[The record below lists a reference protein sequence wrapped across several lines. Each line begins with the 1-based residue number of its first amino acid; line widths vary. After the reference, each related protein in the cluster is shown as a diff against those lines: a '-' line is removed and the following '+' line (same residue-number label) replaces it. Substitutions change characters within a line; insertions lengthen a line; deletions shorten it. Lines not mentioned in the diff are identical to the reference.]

1 MPLSSLPVYVL
12 CTSQYQNLSFF
23 FFLFFLVSFCVGYFV
38 FHITYICVYST
49 LDFFL
54 GGGWKFELLHC
65 RKLAA
70 ARVVVSSVVNFCPP
84 SVCGISAEFC
94 GISAEFCHGSSLWDY
109 MYFVDDFDCLWV
121 CKMCEFITYEI
132 SCFLTLKDPLS

>member
-1 MPLSSLPVYVL
+1 MSCVLHSIKTCLSSF
-12 CTSQYQNLSFF
+12 FF
-23 FFLFFLVSFCVGYFV
+23 FFLFLSVLDILFFTSLIFV
-38 FHITYICVYST
+38 YIVR
-49 LDFFL
+49 LIFFFFW
-54 GGGWKFELLHC
+54 WKFELLYC

-109 MYFVDDFDCLWV
+109 MYSVDDFDCLWV